1 MQAAWSKQRHQQP
14 GDLMDEVLLREAG
27 VTCMGSQRDD
37 MICRE
42 VSTLLVKL
50 GKTPLIRD
58 RRYQQKQTHQG
69 VLKSYTMTNLRN
81 DNAAYLR
88 ASGRWRGESSDS
100 SGSGRE
106 FGLHRWPEEWTDLH
120 RSRELPQ
127 SRAARTALFA
137 PSMAL
142 SSGVRAEL
150 ESVTPNGT
158 VSALPLHREDPRTT
172 AQPRADS
179 TWRES
184 ISKWIHS
191 EEGRQWA
198 KVRAL
203 RYEGAADGLEPV

>member
-1 MQAAWSKQRHQQP
+1 MQVAWSKRRRQQP

-27 VTCMGSQRDD
+27 VTCMGSPRDE

-50 GKTPLIRD
+50 GKTPFIRD
-58 RRYQQKQTHQG
+58 RRYQQKRTHQG

-81 DNAAYLR
+81 DTAAYLR
-88 ASGRWRGESSDS
+88 ASGRCGGESDS

-120 RSRELPQ
+120 RSHELPQ

-142 SSGVRAEL
+142 SPGVRAQL

-172 AQPRADS
+172 ARPRADS

-184 ISKWIHS
+184 TSKWVHS
-191 EEGRQWA
+191 KEGQQWA

-203 RYEGAADGLEPV
+203 RYEEAEDGLEPV